1 MARLTTA
8 RTLAVL
14 LVTAA
19 LSSSLSAQASR
30 RDGFWFSGGLGGGS
44 LGCKDCGNR
53 VNGGVADIA
62 LGGTINKHVLLGVGS
77 AGWSRDE
84 NGVRLTAATLDA
96 RVRVYPSV
104 SNGFFFTAGLGLGSL
119 KGEFGLFGSETQTG
133 SSALL
138 GLGYDIAVGK
148 KVSLTPFVN
157 GVGVK
162 TKDSDT
168 NFGQLGLA
176 LVFH

>member
-1 MARLTTA
+1 MIRSATA
-8 RTLAVL
+8 RTLAAM
-14 LVTAA
+14 LVAA
-19 LSSSLSAQASR
+19 AFTSSLSAQASR

-44 LGCKDCGNR
+44 LGCKDCGDR
-53 VNGGVADIA
+53 VNGGIGDVA
-62 LGGTINKHVLLGVGS
+62 LGGTINKHVLLGVGT
-77 AGWSRDE
+77 AGWSREE

-104 SNGFFFTAGLGLGSL
+104 TNGFFFTAGLGLGSL

-133 SSALL
+133 TSALL

-148 KVSLTPFVN
+148 KVSLTPFVS

-162 TKDSDT
+162 TKDTDT

-176 LVFH
+176 IVFH